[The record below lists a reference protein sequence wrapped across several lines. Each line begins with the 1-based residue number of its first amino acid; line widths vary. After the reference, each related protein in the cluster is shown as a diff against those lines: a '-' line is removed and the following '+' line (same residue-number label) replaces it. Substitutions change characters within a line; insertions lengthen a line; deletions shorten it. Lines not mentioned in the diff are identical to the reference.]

1 MGYYLHC
8 DGSQLDDP
16 ANEDSQ
22 LEEKLQNNL
31 KEASG
36 YVVKVCGDVKEKQV
50 DEESESEWSSDVE
63 GSYCVDN
70 MSGRE
75 DGEDIEEDDYSND
88 SMSELEEEDV
98 EYGSPRKVI
107 MTKCVTPRKDKSMAE
122 GKTDTLTPID
132 DLLKSSDDEEEI
144 ENVDDLKVDSSKDE
158 DSQLEQKLKNNLYK
172 ASRYDEKVCD
182 GVEEKQVDEE
192 TESEWSS
199 DAEVSYCV
207 DNMSDREDEDMEED
221 DYSNDS
227 MTEEEDED
235 VQYESPRKAIMTEC
249 MTPRKDDSMA
259 EGKTDTLETLT
270 PIDDL
275 IKSSDDEE
283 ESENLDSDKIVSSNL
298 KVDSSMEQNDDNE
311 GESEVQKIISVKLWI
326 NPKSMI
332 AIWMRLLY

>member
-1 MGYYLHC
+1 M
-8 DGSQLDDP
+8 
-16 ANEDSQ
+16 
-22 LEEKLQNNL
+22 
-31 KEASG
+31 
-36 YVVKVCGDVKEKQV
+36 
-50 DEESESEWSSDVE
+50 
-63 GSYCVDN
+63 
-70 MSGRE
+70 
-75 DGEDIEEDDYSND
+75 
-88 SMSELEEEDV
+88 
-98 EYGSPRKVI
+98 
-107 MTKCVTPRKDKSMAE
+107 
-122 GKTDTLTPID
+122 
-132 DLLKSSDDEEEI
+132 
-144 ENVDDLKVDSSKDE
+144 
-158 DSQLEQKLKNNLYK
+158 
-172 ASRYDEKVCD
+172 
-182 GVEEKQVDEE
+182 DEE

-311 GESEVQKIISVKLWI
+311 GESEVQKNHISEAMDKSEEHDSYLDEIIILD
-326 NPKSMI
+326 
-332 AIWMRLLY
+332 